1 METLIG
7 FVVGYLVGAQEGKGG
22 LERLKVSVN
31 SILASPEARRLV
43 GEAMA
48 MAQPIAQRATSAG
61 LGNIGGLGGLS
72 GIGGTVVKELVNR
85 ASGARESSRAA

>member
-7 FVVGYLVGAQEGKGG
+7 FVVGYLVGAREGKGG

-48 MAQPIAQRATSAG
+48 VAQPVAQRATSAG
-61 LGNIGGLGGLS
+61 LGNIGGLGG
-72 GIGGTVVKELVNR
+72 TVVRELVSR
-85 ASGARESSRAA
+85 ASSAREGSRAA

>member
-7 FVVGYLVGAQEGKGG
+7 FVVGYLVGAREGKGG

-31 SILASPEARRLV
+31 SIIASPEARKLV

-48 MAQPIAQRATSAG
+48 VAQPIAQRATSAG

-72 GIGGTVVKELVNR
+72 GIGGTVVRELVNR